1 VHGWRVVVD
10 GWMGGWAGRPPTPT
24 CCLPPHSPAAVRPV
38 PQIPSLAV
46 ACSAA
51 CCSAAHAHRPPL
63 FGCWYYAQD
72 KHGLTAYQLAADR
85 HPAVEDVLEEYGAA
99 LF

>member
-1 VHGWRVVVD
+1 MGARVVVD
-10 GWMGGWAGRPPTPT
+10 GWVGGQ
-24 CCLPPHSPAAVRPV
+24 AADADLLLATALTRRCPV
-38 PQIPSLAV
+38 PQIPTLAA